1 MNTVKKHIRNVRKKS
16 GHKTWAQTAALSFF
30 LFFITS
36 IFPGCI
42 TTKGANDE
50 KGPDNQKTPS
60 NAEET
65 TGEMTEVTIYQ
76 DSKGIGTLKDDHQ
89 KTAALYNRDS
99 KNIGT
104 LKDDHQKTAA
114 LYNRDS
120 KNIGTLKDDHQK
132 TAALYNRDSRKIG
145 SADIDRVEVSGNAQT
160 VDDIAKETER
170 GEKNVVLR
178 TIDTISDGVIIGV
191 NTVIIKPLGV
201 AKEYVIDKP
210 IDFLQKNVIYRE
222 EVKDSG
228 KKPQDPAGEF

>member
-1 MNTVKKHIRNVRKKS
+1 MRKKS
-16 GHKTWAQTAALSFF
+16 GHKTWAQMAALGSF
-30 LFFITS
+30 LFFTTS

-42 TTKGANDE
+42 TTQGANDG
-50 KGPDNQKTPS
+50 KGTDNQKIPS
-60 NAEET
+60 SAEET
-65 TGEMTEVTIYQ
+65 TDEMPEVTVYQ
-76 DSKGIGTLKDDHQ
+76 DLKGIGTLKDDHQ

-99 KNIGT
+99 KSIGT

-120 KNIGTLKDDHQK
+120 KSIGTLKDDHQK

-145 SADIDRVEVSGNAQT
+145 SADIDRV
-160 VDDIAKETER
+160 DIASES
-170 GEKNVVLR
+170 EKNVVLR

-201 AKEYVIDKP
+201 AKEYIIDKP

-228 KKPQDPAGEF
+228 QKPQDPAGES